1 MFCKILH
8 ACHGRQQAR
17 RLQMWDKQFR
27 LKLVLPLLVL
37 TNFLSSYSNW
47 EVITVKFS
55 HLTKCMGVRLKRKK
69 VTSRL
74 MVFFLIRWLQG

>member
-27 LKLVLPLLVL
+27 LRLVLPLLVL

-55 HLTKCMGVRLKRKK
+55 HLTKCMGVCLKRKK

-74 MVFFLIRWLQG
+74 MVFFLIRW

>member
-27 LKLVLPLLVL
+27 LRLVLPLLVL

-47 EVITVKFS
+47 EVITVNF
-55 HLTKCMGVRLKRKK
+55 H
-69 VTSRL
+69 
-74 MVFFLIRWLQG
+74 I